1 MMRSPALPERA
12 IVKGKLL
19 TGVRKLDK
27 TDGPGAS
34 ASKGGVAV
42 LKAPRKPPPE
52 NSPRPAPKVPKK
64 GKFGSSRRTGV
75 EVVVKVPNP
84 VMWKVTTPSK
94 IPMPSLEFV
103 SVVESN
109 VASKVNAVGTPKAVP
124 PRVEVG
130 PNEPE

>member
-1 MMRSPALPERA
+1 
-12 IVKGKLL
+12 
-19 TGVRKLDK
+19 
-27 TDGPGAS
+27 
-34 ASKGGVAV
+34 
-42 LKAPRKPPPE
+42 
-52 NSPRPAPKVPKK
+52 
-64 GKFGSSRRTGV
+64 
-75 EVVVKVPNP
+75 VKVPNP

>member
-1 MMRSPALPERA
+1 VPRPRRVRVDGSGTAALIVAVVPRLARSFMMRSPALPERA

-75 EVVVKVPNP
+75 
-84 VMWKVTTPSK
+84 
-94 IPMPSLEFV
+94 
-103 SVVESN
+103 
-109 VASKVNAVGTPKAVP
+109 
-124 PRVEVG
+124 
-130 PNEPE
+130 